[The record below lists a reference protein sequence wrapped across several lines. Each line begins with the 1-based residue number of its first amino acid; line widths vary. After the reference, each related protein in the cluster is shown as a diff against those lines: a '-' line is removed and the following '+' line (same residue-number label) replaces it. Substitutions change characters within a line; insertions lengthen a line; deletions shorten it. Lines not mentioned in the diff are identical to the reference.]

1 MGIGPSLNLVRVET
15 KESEMKHLSTSN
27 DAANV
32 WMDIHRSRPDEVS
45 QLAYYRFVARRLRE
59 NGPSRR

>member
-1 MGIGPSLNLVRVET
+1 MT
-15 KESEMKHLSTSN
+15 HLRKSN
-27 DAANV
+27 DAANA

-59 NGPSRR
+59 TGERQRRSR